1 MQAAGILLRN
11 TKKYISNVKT
21 AFYSVA
27 LTASGSQRKHALDV
41 AAAQEGRLIYLWLKE
56 NVWMTNALAPPF
68 PIPFSY
74 ELLVP
79 THLTFGK
86 QLHRNCTLE
95 SNAPGSLQASF
106 YEI

>member
-1 MQAAGILLRN
+1 MNRLKWRPEYYFQD
-11 TKKYISNVKT
+11 
-21 AFYSVA
+21 SVG

-41 AAAQEGRLIYLWLKE
+41 AAVQEGRLIYLWLKE
-56 NVWMTNALAPPF
+56 NVWMTNALAPLFPI

-95 SNAPGSLQASF
+95 SNAPGSLQASV

>member
-1 MQAAGILLRN
+1 M
-11 TKKYISNVKT
+11 
-21 AFYSVA
+21 
-27 LTASGSQRKHALDV
+27 ASGSQRKHALDV
-41 AAAQEGRLIYLWLKE
+41 AAVQERRLMYLWLKE

-68 PIPFSY
+68 SY

-79 THLTFGK
+79 THSTFGK